1 MAEQSFDLG
10 DIFDVALQGMMSKR
24 QLVNDLDGYNGNHG
38 DNMVVNLDLITRAL
52 KAQPDRTPS
61 DALTYAANQV
71 RTKGQGGTSQ
81 YYTKG
86 LEQAAQRLEGH
97 SSVSQSDVM
106 SLLQTLMGAI
116 PSQGYPEKPG
126 TAGSVLNQVLGQQR
140 AAQPSPK
147 ADTGPEAA
155 ADLGNVVETLLPMGL
170 AFLQAKQAG
179 AETTEAAGQVLLQ
192 AVLGQPNAGARTG
205 SSRTA
210 AGSVI
215 VQSILSSLINH

>member
-10 DIFDVALQGMMSKR
+10 DVFNMALQGMMSKR

-38 DNMVVNLDLITRAL
+38 DNMVVNLDLITKAL

-61 DALTYAANQV
+61 DALAYAANQV
-71 RTKGQGGTSQ
+71 RSEGQGGTSQ

-97 SSVSQSDVM
+97 SSVSQGDVM
-106 SLLQTLMGAI
+106 GLLQTLMGAI

-126 TAGSVLNQVLGQQR
+126 AAESVLSQVLGQQP
-140 AAQPSPK
+140 AARPLPK
-147 ADTGPEAA
+147 ADTGAEAA
-155 ADLGNVVETLLPMGL
+155 VDLGSVVETLLPMGL

-205 SSRTA
+205 SPRTA

-215 VQSILSSLINH
+215 VQSILSNLINR